1 MVTAKTQYS
10 LRNAES
16 YFAEHLSVG
25 DYYDQGQSVTGDWFG
40 DGARKL
46 GLSGTVRA
54 EDFLRL
60 CENQHPSTQQTLT
73 VRLKSTRT
81 EGDQTKA
88 NRRIFFDF
96 TISPPKSVSIA
107 SLIGGDT
114 RIEATHSRA
123 VRIAMEAFEPFAA
136 TRIRQAGNRDHR
148 VTANLAAALFTHDTS
163 RALDPHLHTHCIVFN
178 ATFDSTENRWK
189 ALETYELL
197 RARRYV
203 ESVYY
208 HELTREL
215 HRFGYRTQ
223 SRLRGDFEIVGI
235 PDELCARFS
244 KRHAQID
251 QALARLLE
259 ERPELNRA
267 NQKALR
273 ERLGEAER
281 QRKQPKLS
289 RSELGNLWESQT
301 TADEREHIRQLA
313 KPDRPA
319 EQRPGDE
326 RALHEAVQ
334 WAEAHLFDRHS
345 VVPEFQIWQEALGRL
360 RGQEVPASDLKQIT
374 ADRGYIRN
382 DSRPYE
388 VTLRQVLVRESEI
401 VQIAKDGR
409 GEFEPLM
416 PNPQPL
422 PPELDDE
429 QKLALGRL
437 LSSANLVTLFRGGA
451 GTGKSFVL
459 RRLAEAVQQTGRSV
473 VILAP
478 QRQQVIEME
487 RDGFPASQTVASFL
501 RQSELPR
508 GALVVVDE
516 AGQIGGQQMLQLLRT
531 LRDQGAR
538 LLLSGDTRQHGPV
551 EASDALVAIERFSGI
566 RPVELH
572 AIRRQNPALGRD
584 EIERQQIRN
593 YRKAVEAA
601 ANGKLSESFAKLDA
615 SGAVVPCGL
624 AEQTQKLSEEYLRI
638 HDQNASAVVVS
649 QTWAEVH
656 RVNTA
661 IREGLKSK
669 GSLGQSDTL
678 VQALDRLD
686 LTNAQKRDQRFHPPE
701 SLIVFNRKVRDAE
714 PGKTG
719 KLAGILSG
727 GVLVEVNGRFINVQ
741 NRLLDRISVCLPREI
756 PLTQGD
762 RLHLKANRAMSSGT
776 RVANGELVTVKA
788 VAADGRITLA
798 DGRILDSTFR
808 EFQPGYAITSYGSQ
822 GKTVDYV
829 LFSDSSVKAAT
840 NAQQWYVSISRGR
853 RGIRIFTPD
862 KDQLRENVIR
872 SGHRP
877 LALDLAPSQPGP
889 RHRDFWRTV
898 HGYMQR
904 FGKAAADRFV
914 RVKSAFRRRNHQRAS
929 IHEHQNLRMLDH
941 RPKRPRHQSRSVS

>member
-1 MVTAKTQYS
+1 MVTAKTQDS

-25 DYYDQGQSVTGDWFG
+25 DYYDHGQSVTGEWFG

-46 GLSGTVRA
+46 ALSGKVRA

-107 SLIGGDT
+107 SLIGGDK
-114 RIEATHSRA
+114 RIEAAHDRA
-123 VRIAMEAFEPFAA
+123 VKIALEAFEPFAA

-148 VTANLAAALFTHDTS
+148 VTANVAAALFTHDTS

-189 ALETYELL
+189 ALENYELL

-215 HRFGYRTQ
+215 HRFGYGTQ

-251 QALARLLE
+251 RALARLLE

-289 RSELGNLWESQT
+289 RSELGTLWESQT
-301 TADEREHIRQLA
+301 TAAEREHIRQLA

-319 EQRPGDE
+319 EQHPGDE
-326 RALHEAVQ
+326 RALHEAVH

-360 RGQEVPASDLKQIT
+360 RGQDVPASNFKRIT
-374 ADRGYIRN
+374 AARGYVRN
-382 DSRPYE
+382 ESRPYE
-388 VTLRQVLVRESEI
+388 VTLRQVLARESEI

-409 GEFEPLM
+409 GEFEPLI

-459 RRLAEAVQQTGRSV
+459 RRLVEAVQQTGRSV

-478 QRQQVIEME
+478 QRQQVVEME
-487 RDGFPASQTVASFL
+487 RDGFPAPQTVASFL

-531 LRDQGAR
+531 VRDQGAR

-584 EIERQQIRN
+584 EIEKQQIRN

-601 ANGKLSESFAKLDA
+601 ANGKLYESFAKLDA
-615 SGAVVPCGL
+615 SGAVVSCGL
-624 AEQTQKLSEEYLRI
+624 AEQTQKISEEYLRI

-656 RVNTA
+656 RVNA
-661 IREGLKSK
+661 SIREALKSK
-669 GSLGQSDTL
+669 GALGQSDTM
-678 VQALDRLD
+678 VHSLDRLD
-686 LTNAQKRDQRFHPPE
+686 LTNAQKRDQRFYPPE
-701 SLIVFNRKVRDAE
+701 SLIVFNQKVRDAE

-727 GVLVEVNGRFINVQ
+727 GVLVEVDGRFINIQ

-756 PLTQGD
+756 PLTHGD
-762 RLHLKANRAMSSGT
+762 RLHLKANRAMASGA

-788 VAADGRITLA
+788 VEADGRISLT
-798 DGRILDSTFR
+798 DDRVLDPGFR

-829 LFSDSSVKAAT
+829 LFSDSAVKAAT
-840 NAQQWYVSISRGR
+840 NSQQWYVSISRGR

-877 LALDLAPSQPGP
+877 LALDLIPPTPQPQ
-889 RHRDFWRTV
+889 HRNFWRTV

-904 FGKAAADRFV
+904 FGNAAADRFV
-914 RVKSAFRRRNHQRAS
+914 RLKSAFRRRNHQRTR
-929 IHEHQNLRMLDH
+929 IHEHQSLRKLDH
-941 RPKRPRHQSRSVS
+941 RPERPRPESRSVS

>member
-1 MVTAKTQYS
+1 MVIGKTQYS

-16 YFAEHLSVG
+16 YFEQHLCVG
-25 DYYDQGQSVTGDWFG
+25 DYYDQGRRVTGEWSG
-40 DGARKL
+40 DAARKL
-46 GLSGTVRA
+46 NLSGEVRA

-60 CENQHPSTQQTLT
+60 CNNQHPSTGETLT
-73 VRLKSTRT
+73 VRLKSTRV
-81 EGDQTKA
+81 EGDQVKA

-107 SLIGGDT
+107 ALIGEDT
-114 RIEATHSRA
+114 RVEEAHRRA
-123 VRIAMEAFEPFAA
+123 VRLAVSELEPFTA
-136 TRIRQAGNRDHR
+136 TRIRLAGNRDHR
-148 VTANLAAALFTHDTS
+148 ITGNFAAALFTHDTS
-163 RALDPHLHTHCIVFN
+163 RALDPHLHTHCIIFN
-178 ATFDSTENRWK
+178 ATFDSKENRWK
-189 ALETYELL
+189 ALENQDLL

-215 HRFGYRTQ
+215 NALGYQTRN
-223 SRLRGDFEIVGI
+223 RLRGDFEIVGI
-235 PDELCARFS
+235 PEEMCARFS
-244 KRHAQID
+244 KRHDQID
-251 QALARLLE
+251 RALDSLLQ
-259 ERPELNRA
+259 ERPELKNA
-267 NQKALR
+267 NLNDLR
-273 ERLGEAER
+273 ERLAVKGR
-281 QRKQPKLS
+281 QRKNPTLS
-289 RSELGNLWESQT
+289 RKELGTLWESQT
-301 TADEREHIRQLA
+301 TAAERQHIRQLA
-313 KPDRPA
+313 KPDRTV
-319 EQRPGDE
+319 EQRPSDE

-360 RGQEVPASDLKQIT
+360 RGQEVPAPDIKRIT
-374 ADRGYIRN
+374 AARGYIRN
-382 DSRPYE
+382 ESRPYD
-388 VTLRQVLVRESEI
+388 VTLRQVLSRESEI

-409 GEFEPLM
+409 GEFEPLIS
-416 PNPQPL
+416 NPQPL

-429 QKLALGRL
+429 QKRALGRIL
-437 LSSANLVTLFRGGA
+437 ASANLVTLFRGGA

-459 RRLAEAVQQTGRSV
+459 RRLVEAVQQTGRSV

-478 QRQQVIEME
+478 QRQQVVEME
-487 RDGFPASQTVASFL
+487 RDGFPAPQTVASFL

-508 GALVVVDE
+508 GTLVVVDE
-516 AGQIGGQQMLQLLRT
+516 AGQIGGQQMLQLFRNV
-531 LRDQGAR
+531 RDQGSR

-584 EIERQQIRN
+584 EIEKQQIRN

-615 SGAVVPCGL
+615 SGAVVSCGL

-656 RVNTA
+656 RVNA
-661 IREGLKSK
+661 SIREALKSK
-669 GSLGQSDTL
+669 GVLGQSDTL

-701 SLIVFNRKVRDAE
+701 SLIVFNQKVRDAE

-727 GVLVEVNGRFINVQ
+727 GVLVEVDGRFINVQ

-756 PLTQGD
+756 PLAEGD
-762 RLHLKANRAMSSGT
+762 RIHLKANRAMASGA

-788 VAADGRITLA
+788 VEADGRISLT
-798 DGRILDSTFR
+798 DGRVLDPTFK

-822 GKTVDYV
+822 GKTVDFV
-829 LFSDSSVKAAT
+829 LFSDSAVKAAT

-862 KDQLRENVIR
+862 KAQLRENVIR

-877 LALDLAPSQPGP
+877 LALDLITSQPSP
-889 RHRDFWRTV
+889 RHRDFWRTI

-914 RVKSAFRRRNHQRAS
+914 RVKSAFRRKNHQRER
-929 IHEHQNLRMLDH
+929 IHEHQSLRMLDH
-941 RPKRPRHQSRSVS
+941 